1 MQVSR
6 RCVFLSL
13 RGLVRPDEIVVV
25 KLKTVV
31 VLAFDG
37 PDDVAGVDTDV
48 AVPFGL
54 GGATEWAG
62 RSALPS

>member
-37 PDDVAGVDTDV
+37 PDDVAGV
-48 AVPFGL
+48 AVPFGF

-62 RSALPS
+62 RSPLPS